1 MACKNKKKIKKEY
14 STYLRA
20 NNKITSLDRD
30 PTLIVGDPPAWGGF
44 QRSACLG
51 TGAHGNVTA
60 CGSAAT
66 KGGIMGEAAGSLP
79 AKSSLQLERDV
90 LPQSVWKHRGLST
103 TVATVRAPLSSH
115 Q

>member
-1 MACKNKKKIKKEY
+1 MLNEEHSGVQKQKKIKKEY

-30 PTLIVGDPPAWGGF
+30 PTLIVGDPPRGGVTSD
-44 QRSACLG
+44 QRVSAQG
-51 TGAHGNVTA
+51 HTA

-79 AKSSLQLERDV
+79 AKSS
-90 LPQSVWKHRGLST
+90 
-103 TVATVRAPLSSH
+103 SH

>member
-1 MACKNKKKIKKEY
+1 MYIRGGAGKKRE
-14 STYLRA
+14 RRGR
-20 NNKITSLDRD
+20 DRD
-30 PTLIVGDPPAWGGF
+30 PTLIVGDPPRGGVTSD
-44 QRSACLG
+44 QRVSAQG
-51 TGAHGNVTA
+51 HTA

-103 TVATVRAPLSSH
+103 TVATVRAPLSH